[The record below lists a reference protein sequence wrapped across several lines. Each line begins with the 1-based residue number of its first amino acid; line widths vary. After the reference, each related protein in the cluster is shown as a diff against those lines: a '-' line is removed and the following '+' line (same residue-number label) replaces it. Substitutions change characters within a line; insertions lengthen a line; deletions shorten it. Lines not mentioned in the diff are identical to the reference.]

1 MGIRETFRNKKR
13 IVVKVGSS
21 SLTHPE
27 TPRLDLI
34 KMEILV
40 RELSD
45 LRNGGAD
52 VVLVTS
58 GAIAV
63 GRSALGFD
71 YKPDEIS
78 EKQACAAVGQT
89 RLIMIYQKL
98 FAEYNQIAA
107 QILLTKDNVL
117 NPISRS
123 NARNT
128 FEELLKLHAIPVV
141 NENDTVAVS
150 EIEQLPNFGDNDT
163 MSAVIASLIN
173 ADLLIL
179 LSDIDGL
186 YTDDPRKSN
195 DAKFIKQVDE
205 IDDALLSMGKSST
218 GSGSGTGG
226 MATKLLAAEICV
238 HSGADMV
245 IANGSDFRNIHRI
258 VDGKDIGTVFAG
270 KHNPDFDISAYLN
283 NDEQMK

>member
-1 MGIRETFRNKKR
+1 MGIRDSFKNKKR

-27 TPRLDLI
+27 TLRLDLI

-186 YTDDPRKSN
+186 YTD
-195 DAKFIKQVDE
+195 
-205 IDDALLSMGKSST
+205 
-218 GSGSGTGG
+218 
-226 MATKLLAAEICV
+226 
-238 HSGADMV
+238 
-245 IANGSDFRNIHRI
+245 
-258 VDGKDIGTVFAG
+258 
-270 KHNPDFDISAYLN
+270 
-283 NDEQMK
+283 